1 MASSSLSMK
10 LLVDTKREKVL
21 FAEASK
27 AVVDFL
33 FTLLQLPLGA
43 VVKLLTKKHVVG
55 CLGNLY
61 SSVQNLDPTYM
72 QPNDLLP
79 DSTNNNNTAYYE
91 EPDIPRFPCSCE
103 CCPVHNPR
111 STTTPR
117 SGFVKEVVTYM
128 VMDDLVIISLLNHF
142 NVQDLA
148 VLKEMHVH
156 LGVTEGLKVL
166 KESME
171 SEMVLTNDV

>member
-1 MASSSLSMK
+1 MK

-72 QPNDLLP
+72 QPNVSKNILLKLNVSP
-79 DSTNNNNTAYYE
+79 TSSTL
-91 EPDIPRFPCSCE
+91 I
-103 CCPVHNPR
+103 
-111 STTTPR
+111 
-117 SGFVKEVVTYM
+117 SG
-128 VMDDLVIISLLNHF
+128 LL
-142 NVQDLA
+142 
-148 VLKEMHVH
+148 E
-156 LGVTEGLKVL
+156 
-166 KESME
+166 
-171 SEMVLTNDV
+171 